1 MVNREVYMKKI
12 RRVMD
17 KDIIKVITGVR
28 RCGKSY
34 MLDLITEEL
43 IKRGV
48 DKKNIILINFED
60 YHYSHIKNSEQLDEI
75 VIKFLK
81 DKKDKTYLL
90 FDEIQNIHEWE
101 KSINSYRLLNC
112 DIYITGSNS
121 KLLSTEF
128 ASILTGRTMEIK
140 MYPFSYNEFLDYKMQ
155 DVKLDENLKDIY
167 TIQLFDEYYQ
177 YGGIPF
183 VLSLDKK
190 DKMTYLNDIFNAI
203 IYKDLLERY
212 KIRDIDLLKRLIE
225 YITDNVGNLFSSNS
239 ISKFL
244 KHEKIN
250 LSHLTIQNYLNY
262 LENTCLIMKVPR
274 YDINGK
280 KILTVQ
286 EKYYL
291 VDQGFIHA
299 MATGSHGNVGRILEN
314 MVYLELLRHEYTVTV
329 GKTGNCEID
338 FICTKHGIKFY
349 IQVTQYLRDDN
360 YEREIRPLLKI
371 RDNYPKYIISQDTHD
386 LSSEGI
392 IHINLIKFLKDFEKV
407 IKS

>member
-1 MVNREVYMKKI
+1 MVQRELYMKKI
-12 RRVMD
+12 RRLLD

-34 MLDLITEEL
+34 MLGLIIDEL
-43 IKRGV
+43 LKRGI
-48 DKKNIILINFED
+48 DKNNILLINFED
-60 YHYSHIKNSEQLDEI
+60 YHYSYIENSKQLDEI
-75 VIKFLK
+75 VIKFIE
-81 DKKDKTYLL
+81 DKKDKTYLF
-90 FDEIQNIHEWE
+90 FDEIQNINEWE

-155 DVKLDENLKDIY
+155 DMKLDENLKNIY
-167 TIQLFDEYYQ
+167 TTQLFDEYYQ

-183 VLSLDKK
+183 TLALDKK
-190 DKMTYLNDIFNAI
+190 DKLTYLNDIFNAI

-212 KIRDIDLLKRLIE
+212 KIRDIDLLKRLII
-225 YITDNVGNLFSSNS
+225 YIIDNVGNPFSSNS

-250 LSHLTIQNYLNY
+250 VSHLTIQNYLNY

-274 YDINGK
+274 YDITGK

-291 VDQGFIHA
+291 VDQGFIQA
-299 MATGSHGNVGRILEN
+299 MNTNPHRNIGRILEN
-314 MVYLELLRHEYTVTV
+314 IVYLELLRHDYNVTI
-329 GKTGNCEID
+329 GKNKDYEID
-338 FICTKHGIKFY
+338 FICTKHNIKFY
-349 IQVTQYLRDDN
+349 IQVTQYLTEDN

-371 RDNYPKYIISQDTHD
+371 KDNYPKYIISQDTYD
-386 LSSEGI
+386 VSSEGI
-392 IHINLIKFLKDFEKV
+392 IHINLIKFLKNFEKV

>member
-1 MVNREVYMKKI
+1 MVQRELYMKKI
-12 RRVMD
+12 RRLID

-34 MLDLITEEL
+34 MLGLIIEEL
-43 IKRGV
+43 IKSGI
-48 DKKNIILINFED
+48 DKNNILLINFED
-60 YHYSHIKNSEQLDEI
+60 YHYSYIENSKQLDEI
-75 VIKFLK
+75 VIKFLE
-81 DKKDKTYLL
+81 DKKDKTYLF
-90 FDEIQNIHEWE
+90 FDEIQNITEWE

-155 DVKLDENLKDIY
+155 DMKIDENLKNIY
-167 TIQLFDEYYQ
+167 TTQLFDEYYQ

-183 VLSLDKK
+183 TLALDKK
-190 DKMTYLNDIFNAI
+190 DKLTYLNDIFNAI
-203 IYKDLLERY
+203 LYKDLLERY
-212 KIRDIDLLKRLIE
+212 KIRDIDLLKRLIV
-225 YITDNVGNLFSSNS
+225 YIIDNVGNPFSSNS

-250 LSHLTIQNYLNY
+250 VSHLTIQNYLNY
-262 LENTCLIMKVPR
+262 LENTCLIIKVPR
-274 YDINGK
+274 YDITGK

-291 VDQGFIHA
+291 VDQGFIQA
-299 MATGSHGNVGRILEN
+299 MNTNPHRNIGRILEN
-314 MVYLELLRHEYTVTV
+314 IVYLELLRHDYNVTI
-329 GKTGNCEID
+329 GKNKDYEID
-338 FICTKHGIKFY
+338 FICTKHNIKFY
-349 IQVTQYLRDDN
+349 IQVTQYLTEDN

-371 RDNYPKYIISQDTHD
+371 KDNYPKYIISQDTYD
-386 LSSEGI
+386 VSSEGI